1 VTATGDTTS
10 STPLAT
16 NSFDIVVF
24 DGFFGRIGA
33 LGVFFTGA
41 AAFLAVVPT
50 DFFFFAGACFSIR
63 FANSKSINN
72 CFFSRS
78 FALIRAFTSRY
89 SFLWYL
95 ASSS

>member
-50 DFFFFAGACFSIR
+50 DF
-63 FANSKSINN
+63 
-72 CFFSRS
+72 
-78 FALIRAFTSRY
+78 
-89 SFLWYL
+89 
-95 ASSS
+95 SSSPVLVSPSGSPTPSLSTTAFSHALLL